1 MKLPSLN
8 YELKITRERPHRPT
22 VTARHAEENAAFITK
37 WGGGSYQQG
46 WHYGQALW
54 GLARPTVPPFRPNKI
69 FKY

>member
-46 WHYGQALW
+46 WHYGQAL
-54 GLARPTVPPFRPNKI
+54 
-69 FKY
+69 